1 VAMSSETRALTIQAC
16 KHCGSGAPTD
26 AHFCPQCD
34 KILSLTRHGDYFS
47 FFGLPRKLN
56 IDVQE
61 LDERLRSFSRRFH
74 PDYFYNATTA
84 ERLASLERS
93 SYLNDA
99 YRVLR
104 NQTSR
109 IEYLLRL
116 EGMAVADRSK
126 APPRAPAAFLE
137 DVFALN
143 EQLDEIRAAGQA
155 GASASDLR
163 PRLQAVR
170 RVIEDTDAAHAR
182 VIRALATTWD
192 EQLEAG
198 APAEERHRTLEAL
211 RDRILEQSYI
221 DNLLATV
228 KREMG
233 E

>member
-1 VAMSSETRALTIQAC
+1 MSSETRARTIQAC

-34 KILSLTRHGDYFS
+34 KILSLARHGDYFS

-56 IDVQE
+56 ID
-61 LDERLRSFSRRFH
+61 LDELEQRLRSFSRQFH

-104 NQTSR
+104 NPTSR
-109 IEYLLRL
+109 IEYVLRL
-116 EGMAVADRSK
+116 EGLAIADRTK
-126 APPRAPAAFLE
+126 AAPRVPAAFLE
-137 DVFALN
+137 EVFGLN
-143 EQLDEIRAAGQA
+143 EQLEEIRAAGEA
-155 GASASDLR
+155 GDSAD
-163 PRLQAVR
+163 RLGQRLAALR
-170 RVIEDTDAAHAR
+170 RVIEEKEAVHAE
-182 VIRALATTWD
+182 VIQQLATRWD
-192 EQLEAG
+192 EQVNAG
-198 APAEERHRTLEAL
+198 AAAEERRGTLEAL
-211 RDRILEQSYI
+211 RDRILEQNYL
-221 DNLLATV
+221 DNLLAAV